1 MGKIV
6 LRRFVKPKPKES
18 KVIRV
23 DSDVYEKLEHISD
36 QTSISI
42 QRLTSLLL
50 NAAIEDVVII
60 DNEMEVERDED

>member
-18 KVIRV
+18 KVIRA
-23 DSDVYEKLEHISD
+23 DDDVYEKPKHISD

-50 NAAIEDVVII
+50 NAAIDVI
-60 DNEMEVERDED
+60 

>member
-1 MGKIV
+1 MGQIV

-23 DSDVYEKLEHISD
+23 DADVYGKLEHISD

-60 DNEMEVERDED
+60 DNETEVERDED

>member
-23 DSDVYEKLEHISD
+23 DDDVYEKLEHISD

-50 NAAIEDVVII
+50 NAAIEDVVIL
-60 DNEMEVERDED
+60 DNETEEEKDEN

>member
-6 LRRFVKPKPKES
+6 LRHFVKPKPKES

-23 DSDVYEKLEHISD
+23 DGDVYEKLEHISD

-42 QRLTSLLL
+42 QRLTGLLL
-50 NAAIEDVVII
+50 NAAIEDVVIL
-60 DNEMEVERDED
+60 DNETEEEKDEN